1 MINHGGNM
9 KKVLSIIFAIAL
21 MFTSNAYATEIY
33 GNGEATTTVVAH
45 VDSQYCVMI
54 PETIVADGTHYY
66 LSASL
71 MDLADGE
78 VVNVYVNG
86 FSEGCSLPMHGGDGA
101 AYAIVESEQTQLSN
115 GAVVATFHNGEMTAT
130 NGIFATL
137 QNATRAGD
145 YSGAITFDI
154 QLGQG

>member
-1 MINHGGNM
+1 M
-9 KKVLSIIFAIAL
+9 KKVLSIIFALVL
-21 MFTSNAYATEIY
+21 MVAPNAYATEIF

-71 MDLADGE
+71 MDLAEGE
-78 VVNVYVNG
+78 VVNVFVSG
-86 FSEGCSLPMHGGDGA
+86 FSEGCTLPMSGGDGS
-101 AYAIVESEQTQLSN
+101 AYAIFESEQTQLSN
-115 GAVVATFHNGEMTAT
+115 GAVVATFHSGEMTAT

-137 QNATRAGD
+137 QNANRAGD
-145 YSGAITFDI
+145 YFGTITFDI